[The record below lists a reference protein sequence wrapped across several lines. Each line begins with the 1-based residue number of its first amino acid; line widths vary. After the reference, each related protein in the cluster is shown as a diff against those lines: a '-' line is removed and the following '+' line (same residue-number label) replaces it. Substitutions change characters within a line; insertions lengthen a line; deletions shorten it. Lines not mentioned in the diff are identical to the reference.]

1 MKEMTNFERHSGVG
15 KFLFKNSIT
24 SEDNSKFQTIRELC

>member
-1 MKEMTNFERHSGVG
+1 MKEMTNFELHSGVG

-24 SEDNSKFQTIRELC
+24 REDNSKFQTIRELG